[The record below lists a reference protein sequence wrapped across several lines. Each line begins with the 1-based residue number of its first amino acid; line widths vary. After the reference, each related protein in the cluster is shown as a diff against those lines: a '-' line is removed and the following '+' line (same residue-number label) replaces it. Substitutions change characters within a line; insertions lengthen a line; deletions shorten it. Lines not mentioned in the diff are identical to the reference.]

1 MTEMTGKHR
10 YKKGGLLALALCA
23 LLMLSGCI
31 RLRITADVTEK
42 GEVTGDMHLLVHPAA
57 LKMAGMDID
66 EAVRQLE
73 EDYRE
78 QYPEAVIERISKT
91 EDGTVMEGVAIH
103 TIRREDIHAEVTETG
118 MTVEFP
124 IRSILDEVQRSA
136 NVSIS
141 TLKQYGSKAVL
152 IINMPSPPQTNVGT
166 VSGNTVTIDLLNI
179 PDDINDAV
187 ITCGTVSPQPPEER
201 VSLVRR
207 VIIAVQT
214 LALVMMI
221 LRLAV
226 KKE

>member
-1 MTEMTGKHR
+1 MKYSNRHNIR
-10 YKKGGLLALALCA
+10 IPGLLAVLLAA
-23 LLMLSGCI
+23 LLTLSGCI
-31 RLRITADVTEK
+31 RLQITADVTEK

-57 LKMAGMDID
+57 LKMAGLDLD
-66 EAVRQLE
+66 EAVSQLE
-73 EDYRE
+73 KDYRE
-78 QYPEAVIERISKT
+78 QYPEAVIERISET

-136 NVSIS
+136 NVSIA

-152 IINMPSPPQTNVGT
+152 IINMPAPPKTNVGT

-187 ITCGTVSPQPPEER
+187 ITCGTVSPAPPESQI
-201 VSLVRR
+201 SLIRR
-207 VIIAVQT
+207 VIITVQT
-214 LALVMMI
+214 LALVLMI